1 MLAKKILIF
10 STSYIPRIGGAELAI
25 KHITDRLPNYEFHLI
40 TSRYDSSLPAEE
52 IIGNVRV
59 FRVGGRWSLAYFFL
73 PKLFFPLVAFRWA
86 LKFDK
91 QFGPYDLT
99 FSLQASQ
106 AGGAAWLFKLFR
118 PKIPLLLNLQE
129 GQDLGRQSILKRFFR
144 RRIIRS
150 ADHVTAISAYLKT
163 IALQQGASEKAISII
178 PNSADDAFFKVTK
191 STPGS
196 EALKQKLGIIAGDR
210 VIISISRLVSKN
222 GLDIL
227 LRALPSAKIP
237 SLKVLLVGSGGQ
249 EQELRALVRDLGIQR
264 HVLFAG
270 SVPNEQLPAYLAIA
284 DVFIR
289 PSRSEGL
296 GISFLEAMA
305 AGVPVIGTPVGGI
318 PDFLKDGET
327 GLLCQSN
334 DPTSLAR
341 AIDRLFGD
349 ERLRT
354 SIVERARA
362 LMEKDYRWKSI
373 AQNYDR
379 IFQELL

>member
-1 MLAKKILIF
+1 M
-10 STSYIPRIGGAELAI
+10 
-25 KHITDRLPNYEFHLI
+25 
-40 TSRYDSSLPAEE
+40 
-52 IIGNVRV
+52 
-59 FRVGGRWSLAYFFL
+59 
-73 PKLFFPLVAFRWA
+73 
-86 LKFDK
+86 
-91 QFGPYDLT
+91 
-99 FSLQASQ
+99 
-106 AGGAAWLFKLFR
+106 
-118 PKIPLLLNLQE
+118 
-129 GQDLGRQSILKRFFR
+129 
-144 RRIIRS
+144 
-150 ADHVTAISAYLKT
+150 
-163 IALQQGASEKAISII
+163 
-178 PNSADDAFFKVTK
+178 
-191 STPGS
+191 
-196 EALKQKLGIIAGDR
+196 
-210 VIISISRLVSKN
+210 
-222 GLDIL
+222 
-227 LRALPSAKIP
+227 
-237 SLKVLLVGSGGQ
+237 
-249 EQELRALVRDLGIQR
+249 RDLGIQR